1 MNTPVPSAICLS
13 YIVNRTA
20 SALLMPD
27 RRKIDYNVLLHI
39 HKLTKE
45 DAWKSFSGILPHIIT
60 IS

>member
-20 SALLMPD
+20 SALLRPD

-45 DAWKSFSGILPHIIT
+45 DAWKSFSGILPPI
-60 IS
+60 